1 MADLSALVTAFYR
14 DLWNRWDDAAV
25 PDVLAEDFSFR
36 GTLGDRTHGCDQWRA
51 YRDKVR
57 RAAPDFTNTV
67 LDLVVQDDRAAAR
80 LRFAGT
86 HEGEL
91 LGIAPTYRP
100 FAYEGAAFFAGAGG
114 LLADAWVLGDIDGLR
129 RQLQQP

>member
-1 MADLSALVTAFYR
+1 MPDLSALVSSFYR

-36 GTLGDRTHGCDQWRA
+36 GTLGDRTQWRE

-67 LDLVVQDDRAAAR
+67 LDLVVQGERAAAR
-80 LRFAGT
+80 LRFTGT
-86 HEGEL
+86 HDGEL
-91 LGIAPTYRP
+91 LGIAATHRS
-100 FAYEGAAFFAGAGG
+100 FGYEGAAFFTAAGG
-114 LLADAWVLGDIDGLR
+114 LLAAAWVLGDIDGLR
-129 RQLQQP
+129 RQLQS